1 MANYSRTYNKEIV
14 DFIKQRLHLD
24 WTIKELFNHLKDSGQ
39 YMSNYDSFRK
49 YVFNLK
55 KRDGIIENTLK
66 IGEID
71 KKIIKFLDNKKA
83 TVKMDELLDA
93 IKCTKKQLEKA
104 LYNCKKN
111 GYEII
116 IDNDFVTL
124 SKINTRDSEKISQVS
139 NSSEI
144 TFGIVSDPHFGSKSC
159 QITALNE
166 FSEIM
171 KKEGV
176 KYIFCPGD
184 LVAGYEVY
192 PGQIHDVYAISAKE
206 QEETVLLNLPTG
218 FEWYVLG
225 GNHDYSFVKRGGG
238 YNIISVIAAKR
249 SDVHYVGFDV
259 ATIPILNN
267 VDLMMVHPSGGVPY
281 SVSYRLQKNIEQIT
295 IAELQNVVRGIKDK
309 PTIRFVLLGHLH
321 IQMQAMFGSIWGAQC
336 GTFEGQTNYL
346 KRKGL
351 IPSIGGYIV
360 KASLGK
366 NGLLKNFEAKFY
378 MFDEIEDDWKSYSHS
393 ISEQKIEKPIFE

>member
-14 DFIKQRLHLD
+14 DFIK
-24 WTIKELFNHLKDSGQ
+24 KELYKGCSIRSIFNHLQDSGL

>member
-1 MANYSRTYNKEIV
+1 MANYSRTYNMKMV
-14 DFIKQRLHLD
+14 DFIKERLYLG
-24 WTIKELFNHLKDSGQ
+24 WTIKELFNHLQRSGL

-55 KRDGIIENTLK
+55 KRDGIIKNTLK

-83 TVKMDELLDA
+83 VKTNEILDT

-166 FSEIM
+166 FAGIM

-176 KYIFCPGD
+176 KHIFCPGD

-225 GNHDYSFVKRGGG
+225 GNHDYSFIKRGGG

>member
-1 MANYSRTYNKEIV
+1 MANYSRTYNMKMV
-14 DFIKQRLHLD
+14 DFIKERLYLG
-24 WTIKELFNHLKDSGQ
+24 WTIKELFNHLQRSGL

-55 KRDGIIENTLK
+55 KRDGIIKNTLK

-83 TVKMDELLDA
+83 VKTNEILDT

-124 SKINTRDSEKISQVS
+124 SKINTRGSEKISQVS

>member
-1 MANYSRTYNKEIV
+1 MANYSRTYNMKMV
-14 DFIKQRLHLD
+14 DFIKERLYLG
-24 WTIKELFNHLKDSGQ
+24 WTIKELFNHLQRSGL

-55 KRDGIIENTLK
+55 KRDGIIKNTLK

-83 TVKMDELLDA
+83 VKTNEILDT

-124 SKINTRDSEKISQVS
+124 SKINTRGSEKISQVS

-166 FSEIM
+166 FAGIM

-176 KYIFCPGD
+176 KHIFCPGD

-225 GNHDYSFVKRGGG
+225 GNHDYSFIKRGGG

>member
-1 MANYSRTYNKEIV
+1 
-14 DFIKQRLHLD
+14 
-24 WTIKELFNHLKDSGQ
+24 
-39 YMSNYDSFRK
+39 MSNYDSFRK

-55 KRDGIIENTLK
+55 KRDGIIKNTLK

-83 TVKMDELLDA
+83 VKTNEILDT

-124 SKINTRDSEKISQVS
+124 SKINTRGSEKISQVS

>member
-14 DFIKQRLHLD
+14 DFIK
-24 WTIKELFNHLKDSGQ
+24 KELYKGCSIRSIFNHLQDSGL

-55 KRDGIIENTLK
+55 KRDGIIKNTLK

-83 TVKMDELLDA
+83 VKTNEILDT

-124 SKINTRDSEKISQVS
+124 SKINTRGSEKISQVS

-166 FSEIM
+166 FAGIM

-176 KYIFCPGD
+176 KHIFCPGD

>member
-14 DFIKQRLHLD
+14 DFIK
-24 WTIKELFNHLKDSGQ
+24 KELYKGCSIRSIFNHLKDSGQ